1 MWDYWKR
8 SRWGSGCNYNWSSW
22 WWRSFLQRRL
32 RSEQILRRFIGLSRL
47 VLLWFFFLSSHTK
60 IVTPYALSYASMCGF
75 MVSRVV
81 GLCIW
86 DVVSLDGLL
95 LSFPAF
101 LCVMAR
107 ANILLPP
114 NTIWLSTSVLTLLR
128 NFSFIRHMC
137 VLIHILK
144 IYKKV
149 GFKC

>member
-1 MWDYWKR
+1 
-8 SRWGSGCNYNWSSW
+8 
-22 WWRSFLQRRL
+22 
-32 RSEQILRRFIGLSRL
+32 
-47 VLLWFFFLSSHTK
+47 
-60 IVTPYALSYASMCGF
+60 MCGF

-114 NTIWLSTSVLTLLR
+114 NTIRLSTSGLSLLR